1 MSQEGREKA
10 EFIVTSRSANESYSA
25 RRSEIWS
32 LYWSSKDRVLTGAH
46 RRSMKIELLVP
57 KEVSYVVS
65 TLENKGF
72 SAYVVGGSVRDL
84 LMNRVPK
91 DWDITTSA
99 TPEEIMALFPKTVY
113 ENRFGTVMVID
124 EEGTDPVLK
133 NIEVTPYRLES
144 DYSDNR
150 HPDEVSFAKTIEE
163 DLARRDFTINALA
176 YSPTSG
182 ELIDLY
188 GGIRD
193 IKDKVVV
200 TVGEADKRFAEDG
213 LRLMRAIRLATELG
227 FMCNKDTF
235 TSIIKN
241 AELLKNISAERLR
254 EEFNKIIMSA
264 DPLLGLQML
273 KNSELLPHILPE
285 LLPAIGCEQGR
296 SHIYDVWEHLLRAL
310 QHAADREYPLHLRLA
325 ALFHDIGKPATRR
338 FDSQAKIWTFY
349 GHEVV
354 GARIVAKIMA
364 KLKYPKK
371 IAEDVERLVRYHMF
385 FMDTE
390 QLTLSAV
397 RRVVAKVGQE
407 NIWDL
412 MKLRMS
418 DRIGMGRPKE
428 DPYRLRKYESM
439 IEEALRSPTSV
450 TMLKIGGEDLI
461 GELKLKP
468 GPKLGHILHALLEET
483 LDEPEK
489 NTREYLLEKA
499 LELSRLDEKELA
511 KLGEKG
517 KEKKGE
523 VEEKELEEIRKK
535 HKVK

>member
-1 MSQEGREKA
+1 
-10 EFIVTSRSANESYSA
+10 
-25 RRSEIWS
+25 
-32 LYWSSKDRVLTGAH
+32 
-46 RRSMKIELLVP
+46 MKIELVVP
-57 KEVSYVVS
+57 KEVSLITD
-65 TLENKGF
+65 TLEKAGF

-84 LMNRVPK
+84 IMNREPK

-124 EEGTDPVLK
+124 EEGIDPILK

-150 HPDEVSFAKTIEE
+150 HPNEVIFAKNIED

-176 YSPTSG
+176 YNPTSN

-188 GGIRD
+188 GGISD
-193 IKDKVVV
+193 IKDKVVR
-200 TVGEADKRFAEDG
+200 TVGEADKRFTEDA

-227 FMCNKDTF
+227 FTCNQETLA
-235 TSIIKN
+235 SITKN
-241 AELLKNISAERLR
+241 AELLKNISAERVR
-254 EEFNKIIMSA
+254 EEFNKIIMSPNPMRGIETIK
-264 DPLLGLQML
+264 DSG
-273 KNSELLPHILPE
+273 LLPYVLPE
-285 LLPAIGCEQGR
+285 LIPAIGNEQGR

-310 QHAADREYPLHLRLA
+310 QHAADKNYPLHLRLS

-354 GARIVAKIMA
+354 GARIVAKVMA
-364 KLKYPKK
+364 NLKYPKK
-371 IAEDVERLVRYHMF
+371 ISDDVERLVRYHMF

-397 RRVVAKVGQE
+397 RRVVAKVGPE

-439 IEEALRSPTSV
+439 IDEALRSPTSV
-450 TMLKIGGEDLI
+450 TMLKIDGADLI
-461 GELKLKP
+461 KELGLKP
-468 GPKLGHILHALLEET
+468 GPKFSHILHALLEEA
-483 LDEPEK
+483 LDKPEI
-489 NTREYLLEKA
+489 NTKEYLLKRAE
-499 LELSRLDEKELA
+499 ELNKLDEKTLK
-511 KLGEKG
+511 KLGDKG

-523 VEEKELEEIRKK
+523 VEEKELREIRKK
-535 HKVK
+535 HKV

>member
-1 MSQEGREKA
+1 
-10 EFIVTSRSANESYSA
+10 
-25 RRSEIWS
+25 
-32 LYWSSKDRVLTGAH
+32 
-46 RRSMKIELLVP
+46 MKIELEVP
-57 KEVSYVVS
+57 KEVSRV
-65 TLENKGF
+65 TTALKKAGF
-72 SAYVVGGSVRDL
+72 SAYIVGGSVRDL
-84 LMNRVPK
+84 IMNREPK

-99 TPEEIMALFPKTVY
+99 TPEDIIGLFPKTVY

-150 HPDEVSFAKTIEE
+150 HPDEVKFSDNIED

-176 YSPTSG
+176 YDPDTN

-188 GGIRD
+188 GGISD
-193 IKDKVVV
+193 IKDKVVS
-200 TVGEADKRFAEDG
+200 TVGEADKRFTEDG
-213 LRLMRAIRLATELG
+213 LRLMRAIRLAAELG
-227 FMCNKDTF
+227 FRCNKF
-235 TSIIKN
+235 TLDSILKN
-241 AELLKNISAERLR
+241 ANLLKNISQERIR
-254 EEFNKIIMSA
+254 DEFTKIILSDNAM
-264 DPLLGLQML
+264 LGLEML
-273 KNSELLPHILPE
+273 KNSGLLPFILPE
-285 LLPAIGCEQGR
+285 LIPAIGTEQGR
-296 SHIYDVWEHLLRAL
+296 SHIYDVWEHSLRAL
-310 QHAADREYPLHLRLA
+310 QHAVDKKYPLHLRLS

-338 FDSQAKIWTFY
+338 FDPKANLWTFY

-364 KLKYPKK
+364 NLKYSKK
-371 IAEDVERLVRYHMF
+371 ISEDVERLVRYHMF

-397 RRVVAKVGQE
+397 RRVVAKVGEE

-412 MKLRMS
+412 TKLRMS

-450 TMLKIGGEDLI
+450 TMLKINGADLI
-461 GELKLKP
+461 NELKLKP
-468 GPKLGHILHALLEET
+468 SPKIGHILHALLEEV
-483 LDEPEK
+483 LEDPQK
-489 NTREYLLEKA
+489 NTKEYLLAKA
-499 LELSRLDEKELA
+499 GELSKLDENSLVA
-511 KLGEKG
+511 LSEKG

-523 VEEKELEEIRKK
+523 VEEEKLAEIRKK
-535 HKVK
+535 HKVR